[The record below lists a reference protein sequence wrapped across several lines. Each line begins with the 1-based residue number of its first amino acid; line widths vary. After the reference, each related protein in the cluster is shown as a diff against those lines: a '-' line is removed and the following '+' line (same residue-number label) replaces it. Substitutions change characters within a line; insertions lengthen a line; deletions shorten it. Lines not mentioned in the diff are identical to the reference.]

1 MDSLLDQC
9 GVAVVLVLA
18 EGRPYPGSSKWTQ
31 PQSSTAPGSNSPSQC
46 WRKTWTRHPHLPW
59 PATGPP
65 CNPTLTRT
73 RPLRVLL
80 VHLAPVDR
88 RRQNRATSGIP
99 QPSVAVLQSVRG
111 ATPLNRPPRPH
122 RPCRSVQPA
131 ARWAPEW
138 GRPPP
143 PSPPLRLQ
151 AAMGEATGGRWRNR
165 ATRLATPGR
174 QLPTKSTPNRR
185 DTALALQTWTTTG
198 EPRPQDLPRTARPTR
213 VARRETERGSGGV
226 VTHQPLRRSR
236 R

>member
-59 PATGPP
+59 PAPGPP
-65 CNPTLTRT
+65 CNPTLTKT

-88 RRQNRATSGIP
+88 RRQNRATSGILP
-99 QPSVAVLQSVRG
+99 PSVAVLQSVRG
-111 ATPLNRPPRPH
+111 ATLLNRPPRPH

-131 ARWAPEW
+131 VRWGPEW

-143 PSPPLRLQ
+143 LSPPLCLQ
-151 AAMGEATGGRWRNR
+151 G
-165 ATRLATPGR
+165 ATRLATPG
-174 QLPTKSTPNRR
+174 RR

-198 EPRPQDLPRTARPTR
+198 EPPPQDCPRTARPTQA
-213 VARRETERGSGGV
+213 ARRETGRGSGGT
-226 VTHQPLRRSR
+226 TH
-236 R
+236 